1 MPDELIDL
9 IFLADAKKYVHDRL
23 DEGIECP
30 CCGKYTRRYRR
41 RFNQSMARSLLWLIE
56 SAEGQS
62 RWVDVPNEAPTWLVR
77 TNQLPTVR
85 WWGLIERKPNED
97 KKQKHSG
104 FWRPTDD
111 GLRWVIQGLTIPS
124 KVVTYNG
131 SVVGYEGERITFEDA
146 LGVPFNYNETMQ
158 DRG

>member
-1 MPDELIDL
+1 MIRFNDSALLID
-9 IFLADAKKYVHDRL
+9 AKEYVSSRI
-23 DEGIECP
+23 DEGVECP
-30 CCGKYTRRYRR
+30 CCGKYTRQYRR
-41 RFNQSMARSLLWLIE
+41 RFNASMARSLLWLIE

-97 KKQKHSG
+97 KTQKHSG

-111 GLRWVIQGLTIPS
+111 GLRWVIQGLTIPA

-131 SVVGYEGERITFEDA
+131 AVTGYEGERITFEDA
-146 LGVPFNYNETMQ
+146 LGAPFNYNETMQ